1 MENPDK
7 KEEENFKED
16 ENQSQKVQKLDLNES
31 NTDSKDK
38 KEKEKLPMIDSN
50 ENETPE
56 LLGPPV
62 KIERGKRRKSTFV
75 DVEKAKKEAES
86 LLKGDEPTGAK
97 ANLLFEEKS
106 ITIFRLY
113 GHLNRPIDYFFMVL
127 ALIGSLGSGI
137 SMPIQAYI
145 SSDLFS
151 DVGNTSES
159 VTMEDILIMMEI
171 VEKTFNNQIKRFLI
185 FGAIAFACNF
195 LSVSF
200 WNLIGQR
207 DIHHLKF
214 KYFSIILG
222 QEQGWFDK
230 NNAYEF
236 ATKVQA
242 QLEQVE
248 MGIGDKLGNIFVSLA
263 QCVTGFVLAFMTS
276 WKLTLVMLSI
286 APLILATICFLLFAL
301 KNGIIMSRKTYEK
314 AGGIAEE
321 MLYNIKTVSSFAN
334 FEFEKNRFNEKIEI
348 CYQIELKTIKKLGF
362 CIGFLIFFLNCTMF
376 ISLLYGRTLIQ
387 KEKNSNKGRNF
398 TGGDVIVVTFC
409 TLMGIMGIGM
419 IAPNIKIVQ
428 ESCTAVS
435 DYFTLYEREI
445 PMDFSQSTEKPDLDK
460 IKGHIVFKDVVFK
473 YPSDDNERIILNKLN
488 LEIEAGKKVA
498 LVGESGCGKSTTVNL
513 IERLY
518 ETNEGEILIDDIEI
532 KKYNLQYL
540 RSLIGYVQQEPVLFN
555 KSIRENLIF
564 GREELL
570 NKISNNNIDDLIQK
584 ACDESFASEFINN
597 LPDGLDYV
605 VGIKGSKLSGGQK
618 QRIAIA
624 RAILANPKILILDE
638 ATSALD
644 NKSEK
649 EVQRALDNISQKN
662 VTTIIIAHRLST
674 IKNADIIYAIKE
686 GKVIEKGT
694 HKELLEKKGYYA
706 GLVKSQLAQDEI
718 ETKEEQEMSKKRSSI
733 KRHNTDEEVQFE
745 KKDEEIF
752 IEQDKVALKIS
763 RLFGEI
769 PDKKL
774 NMFFACL
781 GAAIVGGLT
790 PANGVTMGNA
800 MNGLNSKY
808 ETVRYDKGLK
818 YALLFLLVAFLQ
830 GLGNTLMNWQFMV
843 LGASLVRSYR
853 KQILSKYLQI
863 HLSFFD
869 LTINSPGSLL
879 TKLSIDT
886 TQLNSLL
893 LTILG
898 STVQCSVVLVVGLTL
913 GCIYEYRLTLIM
925 FCFVPFIVASMVVRR
940 MLNKGSSRQGVKV
953 NIEAG
958 GILSE
963 CVTNTKTIYSFNF
976 QKKAVEMYMEIID
989 FLRKQF
995 IRDSM
1000 IGGFFIGL
1008 GQFCMFAANA
1018 TVLYAAKKYILK
1030 GEIDSEDL
1038 GLAMNIVMTAASGIG
1053 QGMGNV
1059 GDLKKAKI
1067 AFKSLYSTLDIESK
1081 ISAFKKDNVG
1091 KINPE
1096 NLKGK
1101 IEFKHVYFAYPT
1113 RPEQIIL
1120 KDLSFVIE
1128 PGQQAALVGYSGSG
1142 KSTVI
1147 QLLERF
1153 YDIEEGKG
1161 EILIDGINIKDYDL
1175 YELRK
1180 KIGLVSQEPVLFKRS
1195 MLENVRYGKL
1205 DATVEDCVN
1214 AAKEANIMKFFTD
1227 EEKMNQEIGGET
1239 TNKKKNKE
1247 KHKKEEV
1254 GKKEDPVSGGEKQRL
1269 AIARAFLKNP
1279 VILLLDEATSALDKD
1294 SELEVQ
1300 KSLDKLSKNR
1310 TSIAIAHRL
1319 STIEKCDKIFVLENG
1334 RLVEQGTHQELMA
1347 LKNKYYTLHKYSD
1360 TS

>member
-1 MENPDK
+1 MEDDANIEINNNKDILS
-7 KEEENFKED
+7 D
-16 ENQSQKVQKLDLNES
+16 ENKLELS
-31 NTDSKDK
+31 SKDK
-38 KEKEKLPMIDSN
+38 KEKLPMIDSN
-50 ENETPE
+50 SRDTPE
-56 LLGPPV
+56 VITPP
-62 KIERGKRRKSTFV
+62 IQISRNNRRKSTFV
-75 DVEKAKKEAES
+75 DEEKAKKEAES
-86 LLKGDEPTGAK
+86 LLKGEEPQGAK

-113 GHLNRPIDYFFMVL
+113 GHLNRPIDYLFMIL
-127 ALIGSLGSGI
+127 ALIGSVGSGI

-159 VTMEDILIMMEI
+159 YTVEEIIIMMEI
-171 VEKTFNNQIKRFLI
+171 VEKTFDKQIKRFLI

-195 LSVSF
+195 FSMGF
-200 WNLIGQR
+200 WNLVGQR

-230 NNAYEF
+230 NNAFEF

-248 MGIGDKLGNIFVSLA
+248 MGIGDKLGNIFVSIA
-263 QCVTGFVLAFMTS
+263 QCVTGFVIAFITS
-276 WKLTLVMLSI
+276 WKLTLVMLCV
-286 APLILATICFLLFAL
+286 APLILATVCFMLLSM
-301 KNGIIMSRKTYEK
+301 KTGIIMSRKTFEK

-321 MLYNIKTVSSFAN
+321 MLYNIKTVASFAN
-334 FEFEKNRFNEKIEI
+334 FEFEKSRFNEKIEI

-362 CIGFLIFFLNCTMF
+362 CIGFMMFFLNCTMF

-387 KEKNSNKGRNF
+387 KEINNNKGRNF
-398 TGGDVIVVTFC
+398 TGGDVLTVTFC
-409 TLMGIMGIGM
+409 TLMGVMGIGM

-428 ESCTAVS
+428 ESCTASS

-445 PMDFSQSTEKPDLDK
+445 PMDFSKSTEKPDLDK
-460 IKGHIVFKDVVFK
+460 IKGHIVFKDVLFR
-473 YPSDDNERIILNKLN
+473 YPSDDNKRIILNKLN
-488 LEIEAGKKVA
+488 LEIEPGKKVA

-518 ETNEGEILIDDIEI
+518 ETSEGEILIDDIEI
-532 KKYNLQYL
+532 KRYNIQYL

-555 KSIRENLIF
+555 KSIRENIIF
-564 GREELL
+564 GREELIKKL
-570 NKISNNNIDDLIQK
+570 GNIDDLIQK
-584 ACDESFASEFINN
+584 ACDESYATEFINN

-674 IKNADIIYAIKE
+674 IKNADVIYAIKD

-718 ETKEEQEMSKKRSSI
+718 ETKEQQEMIKKKSSLKRS
-733 KRHNTDEEVQFE
+733 NTDEEVKFE
-745 KKDEEIF
+745 KKDNEIF
-752 IEQDKVALKIS
+752 IDQEKVKIKVS

-774 NMFFACL
+774 NMFLACL

-790 PANGVTMGNA
+790 PANGVMMGNA
-800 MNGLNSKY
+800 MNGLNSRF

-843 LGASLVRSYR
+843 LGASLMRAYR
-853 KQILSKYLQI
+853 KKILSKYLQV

-869 LTINSPGSLL
+869 LAINSPGSLL

-898 STVQCSVVLVVGLTL
+898 STVQCSVVLIVGITL

-925 FCFVPFIVASMVVRR
+925 FCFVPFIVASMIIRR
-940 MLNKGSSRQGVKV
+940 MLNRGSSRQGVKV

-958 GILSE
+958 GVLSE

-989 FLRKQF
+989 FLRNQF
-995 IRDSM
+995 VRDSM
-1000 IGGFFIGL
+1000 IGGFFVAL

-1018 TVLYAAKKYILK
+1018 TVLYAAKKFILK
-1030 GEIDSEDL
+1030 GEIDSEDMA
-1038 GLAMNIVMTAASGIG
+1038 LAMNVVMTAASGVG
-1053 QGMGNV
+1053 QGMGNI
-1059 GDLKKAKI
+1059 GDIKKAKI
-1067 AFKSLYSTLDIESK
+1067 AFKSLYSTIDIQSQ
-1081 ISAFKKDNVG
+1081 ISAFKNDNEG
-1091 KINPE
+1091 KKSPE

-1101 IEFKHVYFAYPT
+1101 IEFKNVYFAYPT
-1113 RPEQIIL
+1113 RPEQVIL
-1120 KDLSFVIE
+1120 KDLNFVIE

-1153 YDIEEGKG
+1153 YDVEEGKG
-1161 EILIDGINIKDYDL
+1161 EILIDGINIKDYNL

-1205 DATVEDCVN
+1205 DATVDDCVN

-1227 EEKMNQEIGGET
+1227 DKMNQEIGGET
-1239 TNKKKNKE
+1239 TLKKKNE
-1247 KHKKEEV
+1247 EHHKKSKI
-1254 GKKEDPVSGGEKQRL
+1254 GTKEDPVSGGEKQRL

-1300 KSLDKLSKNR
+1300 KSLDRLSKNR

-1360 TS
+1360 AA

>member
-1 MENPDK
+1 MKENENIENSNEIINPENI
-7 KEEENFKED
+7 EE
-16 ENQSQKVQKLDLNES
+16 LES
-31 NTDSKDK
+31 ESKTQGE
-38 KEKEKLPMIDSN
+38 KEKEKLPMIDSDSQEIPN
-50 ENETPE
+50 TQTP
-56 LLGPPV
+56 P
-62 KIERGKRRKSTFV
+62 INIRRNNRRKSTFV
-75 DVEKAKKEAES
+75 DIEKAKKEADS
-86 LLKGDEPTGAK
+86 LLQGDEPQGAK

-113 GHLNRPIDYFFMVL
+113 GHLNRPIDYFFMIL
-127 ALIGSLGSGI
+127 ALIGSIGSGI
-137 SMPIQAYI
+137 SIPIQVYI

-151 DVGNTSES
+151 EVGNTSES
-159 VTMEDILIMMEI
+159 YTPEDIIIMMEI
-171 VEKTFNNQIKRFLI
+171 VENTFNKQIKRFFI
-185 FGAIAFACNF
+185 FGTIAFFCNF
-195 LSVSF
+195 LSMSF
-200 WNLIGQR
+200 WNLLGQR

-248 MGIGDKLGNIFVSLA
+248 MGIGDKLGNIFVSIA
-263 QCVTGFVLAFMTS
+263 QCVTGFVIAFITS

-286 APLILATICFLLFAL
+286 APLILATVCFMLVSM
-301 KNGIIMSRKTYEK
+301 KTGIIMSRKIYEK

-321 MLYNIKTVSSFAN
+321 MLYNIKTVASFAN
-334 FEFEKNRFNEKIEI
+334 FEFEKSRFNEKIEI
-348 CYQIELKTIKKLGF
+348 CYQIELKTIRKLGF
-362 CIGFLIFFLNCTMF
+362 CIGFMMFFLNCTMF

-387 KEKNSNKGRNF
+387 KDINSNKGRSF
-398 TGGDVIVVTFC
+398 TGGDVITVTFC
-409 TLMGIMGIGM
+409 TLMGVMGIGM

-428 ESCTAVS
+428 ESCTASS

-445 PMDFSQSTEKPDLDK
+445 PMDFSKSTEKPDLDK
-460 IKGHIVFKDVVFK
+460 IKGHIVFKDVLFR
-473 YPSDDNERIILNKLN
+473 YPNDENKRIILNRLN
-488 LEIEAGKKVA
+488 LEIEPGKKVA

-518 ETNEGEILIDDIEI
+518 ESSEGEILIDDIEI
-532 KKYNLQYL
+532 KRYNIQYL
-540 RSLIGYVQQEPVLFN
+540 RSLIGYVPQEPVLFN
-555 KSIRENLIF
+555 KSIRENIIF
-564 GREELL
+564 GREELI
-570 NKISNNNIDDLIQK
+570 KKFGNIDDLIQK
-584 ACDESFASEFINN
+584 ACDESYATEFINN
-597 LPDGLDYV
+597 LPGGLDYV

-618 QRIAIA
+618 QIIAIA

-674 IKNADIIYAIKE
+674 IKNADMIFAIKD
-686 GKVIEKGT
+686 GKVLEKGT
-694 HKELLEKKGYYA
+694 HKELLEKNGYYA

-718 ETKEEQEMSKKRSSI
+718 ETKEQRELTKKRSSL
-733 KRHNTDEEVQFE
+733 KRQNTDDEVHFE
-745 KKDEEIF
+745 KKEEEIM
-752 IEQDKVALKIS
+752 IDQDTVSIRPS

-769 PDKKL
+769 HDKKL

-790 PANGVTMGNA
+790 PANGVMMGNA
-800 MNGLNSKY
+800 MNGLNSRF
-808 ETVRYDKGLK
+808 ETIRYDKGLK

-843 LGASLVRSYR
+843 LGASLVRAYR
-853 KQILSKYLQI
+853 KKILSKYLQV

-886 TQLNSLL
+886 TQLNALL

-898 STVQCSVVLVVGLTL
+898 STVQCSVVLVVGITL
-913 GCIYEYRLTLIM
+913 GCIYEYRLTLIL
-925 FCFVPFIVASMVVRR
+925 FCFIPFIVASMIIRR
-940 MLNKGSSRQGVKV
+940 ILNRGSSRRGVKV

-958 GILSE
+958 GVLLE

-976 QKKAVEMYMEIID
+976 QKKAVQMYMEIID
-989 FLRKQF
+989 FLRNQF
-995 IRDSM
+995 VRDSM

-1030 GEIDSEDL
+1030 GEIDSEDMAL
-1038 GLAMNIVMTAASGIG
+1038 VMNVVMTAASGIG
-1053 QGMGNV
+1053 QGIGNI
-1059 GDLKKAKI
+1059 GDIKKANI
-1067 AFKSLYSTLDIESK
+1067 AFKSIYSTLDIQSK
-1081 ISAFKKDNVG
+1081 ISAFREDNEGKKS
-1091 KINPE
+1091 PE
-1096 NLKGK
+1096 NLKGR
-1101 IEFKHVYFAYPT
+1101 IEFKNVYFAYPT

-1120 KDLSFVIE
+1120 KDLSFIIE

-1153 YDIEEGKG
+1153 YDVEEGKG
-1161 EILIDGINIKDYDL
+1161 EILIDGINIKDYNL

-1205 DATVEDCVN
+1205 DSTVEDCVN
-1214 AAKEANIMKFFTD
+1214 AAKEANIMKFFSD
-1227 EEKMNQEIGGET
+1227 DKMNQEIGGET
-1239 TNKKKNKE
+1239 TAKKKNKE
-1247 KHKKEEV
+1247 KHRKSDV

-1300 KSLDKLSKNR
+1300 KSLDRLSKNR

-1347 LKNKYYTLHKYSD
+1347 LKNKYYTLYKYSD
-1360 TS
+1360 TA

>member
-1 MENPDK
+1 MDNED
-7 KEEENFKED
+7 FKED
-16 ENQSQKVQKLDLNES
+16 EKIENSNQK
-31 NTDSKDK
+31 
-38 KEKEKLPMIDSN
+38 KEKLPIMDNGSQD
-50 ENETPE
+50 TPE
-56 LLGPPV
+56 NQIVPI
-62 KIERGKRRKSTFV
+62 KIERHNGRKSTFV

-86 LLKGDEPTGAK
+86 LLKGDDQTGAK
-97 ANLLFEEKS
+97 ANLLFGEKS
-106 ITIFRLY
+106 ISIFRLY
-113 GHLNRPIDYFFMVL
+113 GHLNRPIDYYFLVL
-127 ALIGSLGSGI
+127 ALIGSIGSGI

-159 VTMEDILIMMEI
+159 ITMEEIVIMMQL
-171 VEKTFNNQIKRFLI
+171 VEKTFDNQIKRFLI

-207 DIHHLKF
+207 DIHHLKY

-222 QEQGWFDK
+222 QEQGWFDE

-263 QCVTGFVLAFMTS
+263 QCITGFVIAFITS

-286 APLILATICFLLFAL
+286 SPLILVTVCFMLVSM
-301 KNGIIMSRKTYEK
+301 KTGIILSRKTYEK

-321 MLYNIKTVSSFAN
+321 MLYNIKTVASFAN
-334 FEFEKNRFNEKIEI
+334 FEFEKSRFNEKIEI

-362 CIGFLIFFLNCTMF
+362 CIGFMMFFLNSTMF
-376 ISLLYGRTLIQ
+376 IALLYGRTLIQ
-387 KEKNSNKGRNF
+387 KEYNSNKGRNF
-398 TGGDVIVVTFC
+398 TGGDVITVTFC
-409 TLMGIMGIGM
+409 TLMGVMGIGM

-428 ESCTAVS
+428 ESCTATS

-445 PMDFSQSTEKPDLDK
+445 PMDFSQSVEKPDISK
-460 IKGHIVFKDVVFK
+460 IKGHIIFKDVVFR
-473 YPSDDNERIILNKLN
+473 YPSDINKRIILDKLN
-488 LEIEAGKKVA
+488 LEIEPGKKIA

-518 ETNEGEILIDDIEI
+518 EATEGEILIDDLEI

-555 KSIRENLIF
+555 KSIRENIIF

-570 NKISNNNIDDLIQK
+570 NKMGNIDDLIQK
-584 ACDESFASEFINN
+584 ACDESYATEFINN
-597 LPDGLDYV
+597 LPGGLDYV

-624 RAILANPKILILDE
+624 RAILANPKMLILDE

-649 EVQRALDNISQKN
+649 EVQRALDNISQKQ

-674 IKNADIIYAIKE
+674 IKNADMIFAIKE
-686 GKVIEKGT
+686 GKVLEKGT
-694 HKELLEKKGYYA
+694 HKELLEKHGYYA

-718 ETKEEQEMSKKRSSI
+718 ETKEQQELLSKKRSSL
-733 KRHNTDEEVQFE
+733 KKTNTDEEVHFE
-745 KKDEEIF
+745 KKDDEIF
-752 IEQDKVALKIS
+752 IEQDTVKIRPS

-769 PDKKL
+769 PDKKC
-774 NMFFACL
+774 NMFFACF

-790 PANGVTMGNA
+790 PANGVMMGNA

-808 ETVRYDKGLK
+808 ESVRYDKGLK

-830 GLGNTLMNWQFMV
+830 GLGNTLMHWQFMV
-843 LGASLVRSYR
+843 LGGSLVRSYR
-853 KQILSKYLQI
+853 QKVLSKYLQV

-869 LTINSPGSLL
+869 LTANSPGSLL

-913 GCIYEYRLTLIM
+913 GCIFEYRLTLIM
-925 FCFVPFIVASMVVRR
+925 FCFVPFIVASMVLRR
-940 MLNKGSSRQGVKV
+940 MLNKGSSKRGVKV

-976 QKKAVEMYMEIID
+976 QKKAVDMYMEIIN
-989 FLRKQF
+989 FLKNQF
-995 IRDSM
+995 VRDSI

-1008 GQFCMFAANA
+1008 GQFCMFGANA
-1018 TVLYAAKKYILK
+1018 AMLYAAKKFILK
-1030 GEIDSEDL
+1030 GEIDSEDM
-1038 GLAMNIVMTAASGIG
+1038 GLAMNVVMTTASGIG
-1053 QGMGNV
+1053 QGMGNI

-1081 ISAFKKDNVG
+1081 ISAFKKDNEG
-1091 KINPE
+1091 KKSAE
-1096 NLKGK
+1096 NIKGK
-1101 IEFKHVYFAYPT
+1101 IEFKNVYFAYPT

-1153 YDIEEGKG
+1153 YDVEDGKG
-1161 EILIDGINIKDYDL
+1161 EILIDDVNIKEYNL

-1195 MLENVRYGKL
+1195 MLENVRYGRL
-1205 DATVEDCVN
+1205 DATVEECVN
-1214 AAKEANIMKFFTD
+1214 AAKEANIMKFFMD
-1227 EEKMNQEIGGET
+1227 DKMNEEIGGET
-1239 TNKKKNKE
+1239 TTKQKDKE
-1247 KHKKEEV
+1247 NHKKSEV

-1300 KSLDKLSKNR
+1300 KSLDRLSKNR

-1319 STIEKCDKIFVLENG
+1319 STIEKSDKIFVLENG

-1360 TS
+1360 SS

>member
-1 MENPDK
+1 MR
-7 KEEENFKED
+7 EEEVNN
-16 ENQSQKVQKLDLNES
+16 ENDNNQQQDLNS
-31 NTDSKDK
+31 SKTKAERLHLKDDK
-38 KEKEKLPMIDSN
+38 DDNQHSAPAIQIARMQK
-50 ENETPE
+50 
-56 LLGPPV
+56 
-62 KIERGKRRKSTFV
+62 RKSTFV
-75 DVEKAKKEAES
+75 DVEKAKNEADN
-86 LLKGDEPTGAK
+86 LLKGKDETGAK
-97 ANLLFEEKS
+97 SNLLFDEKKIS
-106 ITIFRLY
+106 IFRLY
-113 GHLNRPIDYFFMVL
+113 GHLNRPIDFFFMIL
-127 ALIGSLGSGI
+127 AFIGSVGAGI

-159 VTMEDILIMMEI
+159 ITPEQILIMLKV
-171 VEKTFNNQIKRFLI
+171 VEDVFNRQIKRFLI

-195 LSVSF
+195 LSIAF
-200 WNLIGQR
+200 WNLVGQR

-214 KYFSIILG
+214 KYFSVILG
-222 QEQGWFDK
+222 QEQGWFDQ
-230 NNAYEF
+230 NNAFEF

-248 MGIGDKLGNIFVSLA
+248 QGIGDKLGNIFMSAA
-263 QCVTGFVLAFMTS
+263 QCVTGFVIAFITS
-276 WKLTLVMLSI
+276 WKLTLVMLCM
-286 APLILATICFLLFAL
+286 APLILIVICIMLVSL
-301 KNGIIMSRKTYEK
+301 KTGIIMSRKTYEK

-321 MLYNIKTVSSFAN
+321 MLYNIKTVASFAN
-334 FEFEKNRFNEKIEI
+334 FEFEMNRFNEKIEV
-348 CYQIELKTIKKLGF
+348 CYQIELQTICKLAF
-362 CIGFLIFFLNCTMF
+362 CIGFMIFFLNCTMF
-376 ISLLYGRTLIQ
+376 VSLLYGRTLIQ
-387 KEKNSNKGRNF
+387 KEYNANKGRDF
-398 TGGDVIVVTFC
+398 TGGDVITVTFC
-409 TLMGIMGIGM
+409 TLMGVMGIGM
-419 IAPNIKIVQ
+419 VAPNIKIVQ
-428 ESCTAVS
+428 ESCTATS

-445 PMDFSQSTEKPDLDK
+445 PMDFSQSTEKPDISE
-460 IKGHIVFKDVVFK
+460 IKGEIVFNNIEFI
-473 YPSDDNERIILNKLN
+473 YPSDVNKRVILNKLS
-488 LEIEAGKKVA
+488 LTFYRGKKIA

-518 ETNEGEILIDDIEI
+518 ETTKGEIFIDNIEI
-532 KKYNLQYL
+532 KRYDIQYL

-555 KSIRENLIF
+555 KSIRENIIF

-570 NKISNNNIDDLIQK
+570 KSIGNIDDLIQK
-584 ACDESFASEFINN
+584 ACDESYASEFINN
-597 LPDGLDYV
+597 LPGGLDYV

-674 IKNADIIYAIKE
+674 IKNADLIYAIKE
-686 GKVIEKGT
+686 GKVLEQGT
-694 HKELLEKKGYYA
+694 HKELLEKQGYYA

-718 ETKEEQEMSKKRSSI
+718 ETKEQQEMLTKKSSL
-733 KRHNTDEEVQFE
+733 KRRNTNEEVHFD
-745 KKDEEIF
+745 KDEEIV
-752 IEQDKVALKIS
+752 IEQDDVKIKPT
-763 RLFGEI
+763 RLLGEI

-774 NMFFACL
+774 NMFLACI
-781 GAAIVGGLT
+781 GAAIVGGLS
-790 PANGVTMGNA
+790 PANGLMMGNA

-830 GLGNTLMNWQFMV
+830 GLGNTLMNWQFMMM
-843 LGASLVRSYR
+843 GASLVRVYR
-853 KQILSKYLQI
+853 KKILRKYLQL

-869 LTINSPGSLL
+869 LTINAPGSLL
-879 TKLSIDT
+879 TRLSIDT

-898 STVQCSVVLVVGLTL
+898 STVQCTVVLIIGLVL
-913 GCIYEYRLTLIM
+913 GCIYEYRLTLIL
-925 FCFVPFIVASMVVRR
+925 FCFVPFIVASMIIRR
-940 MLNKGSSRQGVKV
+940 MLNRGSSRQGVKV

-958 GILSE
+958 GVLSE

-989 FLRKQF
+989 FLKRQF
-995 IRDSM
+995 VRDSL
-1000 IGGFFIGL
+1000 IGGFFVAL
-1008 GQFCMFAANA
+1008 GQFCMFAGNS

-1030 GEIDSEDL
+1030 GEINSEDM
-1038 GLAMNIVMTAASGIG
+1038 GLAMNVVITAANGIS
-1053 QGMGNV
+1053 QGMGNI
-1059 GDLKKAKI
+1059 GDLKKAKV
-1067 AFKSLYSTLDIESK
+1067 AFKSLYSTLDTESK
-1081 ISAFKKDNVG
+1081 ISAFKKDNIG
-1091 KINPE
+1091 KVSPE
-1096 NLKGK
+1096 NIKGK
-1101 IEFKHVYFAYPT
+1101 IEFRNVYFAYPT
-1113 RPEQIIL
+1113 RPEQVIL
-1120 KDLSFVIE
+1120 KDVSFVIQ

-1147 QLLERF
+1147 QLLERY
-1153 YDIEEGKG
+1153 YDIEDGRG
-1161 EILIDGINIKDYDL
+1161 EILIDDVNIKDYDL

-1195 MLENVRYGKL
+1195 VLENVRYGNL
-1205 DATVEDCVN
+1205 QATTEDCIN
-1214 AAKEANIMKFFTD
+1214 AAREANIMKFFTED
-1227 EEKMNQEIGGET
+1227 KMNEIIDATGN
-1239 TNKKKNKE
+1239 NKKD
-1247 KHKKEEV
+1247 KKDEV

-1300 KSLDKLSKNR
+1300 KSLDKLAANR
-1310 TSIAIAHRL
+1310 TSISIAHRL

-1334 RLVEQGTHQELMA
+1334 RLVEQGTHKELMA

-1360 TS
+1360 AA